1 MLLCPWDFPG
11 KSTGVGCHFL
21 LQRIFPT
28 QGLNPGLPHC
38 RQTLYHL
45 SHQGTWYKHHAKW
58 TKGLDGNSSR
68 QEWNRLPLLL
78 PEIQQY
84 FLVINN
90 SQFVVCLW
98 FLEPS
103 NFFGKKIDEFYRYFE
118 GFPGG
123 SAVRPGFDPWV
134 RKIPWRRAW
143 QATLVFLP
151 RESQGQRSLAD
162 CSLSAV
168 RQSDATKQQLN
179 SIVILRNIG
188 FTSFI
193 QFSSVRSL
201 SRVQLPA
208 LLLSHN
214 WKFLPRPP
222 GVPDICSFSLI

>member
-123 SAVRPGFDPWV
+123 SGGKASAYNVGDLGSHPWFG
-134 RKIPWRRAW
+134 KIPWRRKW
-143 QATLVFLP
+143 QPTPVLLP
-151 RESQGQRSLAD
+151 VTSHRERNLA
-162 CSLSAV
+162 S
-168 RQSDATKQQLN
+168 
-179 SIVILRNIG
+179 
-188 FTSFI
+188 
-193 QFSSVRSL
+193 
-201 SRVQLPA
+201 
-208 LLLSHN
+208 
-214 WKFLPRPP
+214 
-222 GVPDICSFSLI
+222 